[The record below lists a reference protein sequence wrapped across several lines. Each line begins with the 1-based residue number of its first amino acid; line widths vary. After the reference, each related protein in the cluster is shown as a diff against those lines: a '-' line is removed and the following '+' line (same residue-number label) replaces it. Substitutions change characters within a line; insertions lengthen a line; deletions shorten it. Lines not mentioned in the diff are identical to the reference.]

1 MSSGTFSATSTYQPG
16 KGISFARDIGSRILN
31 AATAAKDEKKYQ
43 EKLEKEGG
51 EVPESAKKGLFAK
64 ALKQEFISNP
74 VNDLKKGLNK
84 KVSGTANIV
93 GLFGKKGR
101 RLEDKILG
109 KKFSIKKG
117 GFDRSGYKK
126 PGSDDDSG
134 PGGSGGGGGSST
146 TATLGAIVLDIQAIA
161 SAVSSMQGLI
171 NTQMSITSKM
181 TDSLGEI
188 KNVLSQQ
195 VSLQQQRI
203 DNEERA
209 AAEAALEASQQ
220 VSGTSKATS
229 TVTEGGG
236 LFDMLSQL
244 QGLLGMLKNL
254 PQLFKGMFSTLIEK
268 LPFGKGLAQKL
279 LGVGLKEGAEELAEE
294 GTKGI
299 IARVFG
305 KVFKP
310 IPIVGG
316 LIDFAINLALGEPVG
331 RAAAKAVGATLGAG
345 LGTLIPIP
353 GVGTIAGGLLGDWV
367 GGTLYDWISGMI
379 SGPQKMASGGVM
391 IGEAGKEAVVDL
403 NSSEG
408 KQKLGGSGAKDIDAA
423 GQTFYSSIA
432 GTTLAVTK
440 EFVEGLGPIG
450 SAVAPI
456 IQDDISKLGKVFE
469 LPATAIK
476 MSVGG
481 AGLTPVA
488 GAEKKGEKFLEKLV
502 TGSLEKIGKKKKDG
516 KTSSTGSG
524 SGGNGGGNGGNNG
537 GNGGQPTGGGK
548 SDFTFGDSIAS
559 GLAGRQGDNQ
569 QTVMD
574 ATGVSKVGASPAD
587 VLGQLQSFDKSKL
600 KGKTVRLSSGIT
612 NNPSDLASV
621 EEQIKYLVSVG
632 AKVQLVGVTDTPP
645 KQGTTYGHLEK
656 SLSGMNDKLSALA
669 SKYTDKG
676 VTFLGGFTPGSD
688 GIHPANAADLNSSYN
703 VDVLPGG
710 KVGAQGG
717 AKIDLWATSSAGNTK
732 LSSSSKFEDTRIHGH
747 RPGPSAR
754 GWPRDY
760 AIVKP
765 GVDPVANPN
774 AGKGEP
780 VVAGVAG
787 KVTVAED
794 WGGNAGNTVQIAN
807 NAGKTIAT
815 FHHFDKLRTKVGTS
829 VSPTTVIGTQGN
841 TGTKDI
847 HVHLEAAKEV
857 HSNWIA
863 SMLGGSYSDTVT
875 EDGDGDEETTSES
888 SDDPFEAIDRG
899 LADMLAGAF
908 TVGSKDTADF
918 TARETE
924 GKAAAEALKAA
935 LSSTGPTTTPAS
947 GPSSSPPATNAN
959 VTAVQQQ
966 PAVVPV
972 PQSSTPSSL
981 ARDTRP
987 TNTPQHL
994 APVRGS

>member
-1 MSSGTFSATSTYQPG
+1 MSSGTFSASSTYQPG
-16 KGISFARDIGSRILN
+16 KGVSFAKDIGSRILN
-31 AATAAKDEKKYQ
+31 AAIAAKDEKKYQ
-43 EKLEKEGG
+43 EKIEREGG

-64 ALKQEFISNP
+64 ALKQEFANNP
-74 VNDLKKGLNK
+74 VNNLKKSINK
-84 KVSGTANIV
+84 KLSGTANIV

-109 KKFSIKKG
+109 KRLSLGQK

-126 PGSDDDSG
+126 KSDDEE
-134 PGGSGGGGGSST
+134 GGGGGTGGAGGPS
-146 TATLGAIVLDIQAIA
+146 TATLGSLVLDIQAIA

-171 NTQMSITSKM
+171 NSQMTITSKIAE
-181 TDSLGEI
+181 SLGEI
-188 KNVLSQQ
+188 KTVLAEQ
-195 VSLQQQRI
+195 VTLQQQRI

-209 AAEAALEASQQ
+209 AAEAALESSQQ
-220 VSGTSKATS
+220 VSGTSKPTS

-236 LFDMLSQL
+236 LFDIFGQL

-254 PQLFKGMFSTLIEK
+254 PQLFKGMFVSLIEK
-268 LPFGKGLAQKL
+268 LPFGKGLAQQL
-279 LGVGLKEGAEELAEE
+279 LGKGAAAGAGEIAEQ
-294 GTKGI
+294 GAKGI
-299 IARVFG
+299 LARTVG
-305 KVFKP
+305 KIFKP

-331 RAAAKAVGATLGAG
+331 RAAAKAVGSTLGAG

-353 GVGTIAGGLLGDWV
+353 GVGTIAGALLGDWV
-367 GGTLYDWISGMI
+367 GGTLYDWISGMV
-379 SGPQKMASGGVM
+379 SGPQKMASGGAM

-403 NSSEG
+403 NSSQG
-408 KQKLGGSGAKDIDAA
+408 RKQFGGGGSADVDAA

-502 TGSLEKIGKKKKDG
+502 TGSLKKIGKKGKDG

-559 GLAGRQGDNQ
+559 GLAGRQGGNQ

-574 ATGVSKVGASPAD
+574 DRGISKVGASPAD
-587 VLGQLQSFDKSKL
+587 VLGQLQSFDQSKL

-669 SKYTDKG
+669 SKYADKG

-717 AKIDLWATSSAGNTK
+717 AKIDLWATSSAGNSK
-732 LSSSSKFEDTRIHGH
+732 LSSSSKFEDTRVHAH

-765 GVDPVANPN
+765 GVDPVANPD

-780 VVAGVAG
+780 VVAGVSG

-875 EDGDGDEETTSES
+875 DDGDGNEETKSES